1 MKRNILA
8 ALICALAIP
17 AAAFAAGTAERP
29 GSKKHVAMAQTTQT
43 KQQTVAQNG
52 AAGSTAKKSG
62 KKARKSGKVRA
73 PGSAA
78 PKAGSTVKPDSS
90 AK

>member
-29 GSKKHVAMAQTTQT
+29 ASKKHVTVAQTTQT
-43 KQQTVAQNG
+43 KKETVTQKG
-52 AAGSTAKKSG
+52 AADSTAKKSG

-73 PGSAA
+73 PGNAA
-78 PKAGSTVKPDSS
+78 PKAGSTAKPDSS